1 MWART
6 LLRTL
11 EDVFETYRMLGQE
24 REAELS
30 REAARL
36 QRAADVRHSHPRRS
50 IAPLTALAR
59 SLLASPFVST
69 TRREQKPA

>member
-1 MWART
+1 MRART
-6 LLRTL
+6 PLRTL
-11 EDVFETYRMLGQE
+11 EDMFETYRMLGQE

-36 QRAADVRHSHPRRS
+36 HRAADVGRSHPRRFF
-50 IAPLTALAR
+50 APLTARAR
-59 SLLASPFVST
+59 SMLASPFVST